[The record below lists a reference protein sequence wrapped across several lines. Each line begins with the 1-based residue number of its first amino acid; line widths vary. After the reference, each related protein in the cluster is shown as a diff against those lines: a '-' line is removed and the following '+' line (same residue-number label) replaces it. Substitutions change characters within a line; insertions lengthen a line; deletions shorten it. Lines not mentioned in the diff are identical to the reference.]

1 MTTSDSPSLTES
13 LLRII
18 NNDLKH
24 IKLCIMIVVVPTLIA
39 FVAVMWLIKPT
50 YSASAIVTP
59 PASTSSMGNLSGMLS
74 GDMSSYA
81 SLLGLSSG
89 SNDADAIWTF
99 FNSWELHDQVITKFN
114 LAEHYEFKGKFHAD
128 LLKTFRQNF
137 SLTQTKE
144 DMLEVA
150 IEDEDYKLAAQMVQF
165 MLVQADSMYNAF
177 KTAQARQSREYFE
190 SRINKC
196 LVTLDSLEHDFVN
209 FQVKNNFYEPSIQME
224 STIKYLGEQEAQ
236 REAVDVE
243 LNYERMNRG
252 VDSKKYE
259 ELQKRYRSLDASLS
273 RTLNGKRESLGLIA
287 LKKSPDLGAKYM
299 RKESEI
305 RVQETMYKMLRQQS
319 EQLLLEEAK
328 TMKNLHVLQA
338 PWENDKKIAP
348 LRGVILVFTA
358 FVTFLFATLFCNFL
372 AFIEEEK
379 KRNSQFALLW
389 TQFLGFFRK
398 KVVH

>member
-1 MTTSDSPSLTES
+1 MTTPDSPSLTES
-13 LLRII
+13 LLRIL
-18 NNDLKH
+18 NNNLKH
-24 IKLCIMIVVVPTLIA
+24 IKLCVAIVLIPTLIA
-39 FVAVMWLIKPT
+39 FVAVMMIKPT
-50 YSASAIVTP
+50 YSATAIVTP
-59 PASTSSMGNLSGMLS
+59 PASTSAMGSLSSMLGGNG
-74 GDMSSYA
+74 SSYA

-114 LAEHYEFKGKFHAD
+114 LAEHYEFKGKYHAD
-128 LLKTFRQNF
+128 LLKEFRRNF
-137 SLTQTKE
+137 SLTLTKE
-144 DMLEVA
+144 DMLEVT

-190 SRINKC
+190 GRINKC
-196 LVTLDSLEHDFVN
+196 LVTLDSLEDDFVN
-209 FQVKNNFYEPSIQME
+209 FQVKNNFYDPSIQME

-273 RTLNGKRESLGLIA
+273 RTLSGKRESLGLIA
-287 LKKSPDLGAKYM
+287 LKKSPALGAEYL

-305 RVQETMYKMLRQQS
+305 KVQETMYKMLRQQS

-328 TMKNLHVLQA
+328 ILKNLHVLEA
-338 PWENDKKIAP
+338 PWENDKKVAP
-348 LRGVILVFTA
+348 RRGVILMFA
-358 FVTFLFATLFCNFL
+358 CFVSFLLATLICNMIAYL
-372 AFIEEEK
+372 EEEK
-379 KRNSQFALLW
+379 KRGSAVAKEWVRFCQF
-389 TQFLGFFRK
+389 FHRK
-398 KVVH
+398 KP

>member
-13 LLRII
+13 LLRIL
-18 NNDLKH
+18 NNNLKR
-24 IKLCIMIVVVPTLIA
+24 IKLCVAIVLIPTLIA
-39 FVAVMWLIKPT
+39 FVAVMMIKPT
-50 YSASAIVTP
+50 YSATAIVTP
-59 PASTSSMGNLSGMLS
+59 PASTSSMGNLSSMLS

-99 FNSWELHDQVITKFN
+99 FNSWELQDQVITRFN

-128 LLKTFRQNF
+128 LLKTFRRNF
-137 SLTQTKE
+137 SLTLTKE
-144 DMLEVA
+144 NMLEIT

-196 LVTLDSLEHDFVN
+196 LITLDSLQNDFVK

-273 RTLNGKRESLGLIA
+273 RTLSGKRESLGLIA
-287 LKKSPDLGAKYM
+287 LKKSPALGAEYM

-328 TMKNLHVLQA
+328 TMKNLHVLEA
-338 PWENDKKIAP
+338 PWENDKKVAP
-348 LRGVILVFTA
+348 RRGVILM
-358 FVTFLFATLFCNFL
+358 FVCFVSSLIATLICNMIAYL
-372 AFIEEEK
+372 EEEK
-379 KRNSQFALLW
+379 KRGSAMAKEWTRLCQF
-389 TQFLGFFRK
+389 FHRK
-398 KVVH
+398 KA

>member
-13 LLRII
+13 LLRIL
-18 NNDLKH
+18 NNNLKH
-24 IKLCIMIVVVPTLIA
+24 IKLCVAIVLIPTLIA
-39 FVAVMWLIKPT
+39 FVAVMMIKPT
-50 YSASAIVTP
+50 YSATAIVTP
-59 PASTSSMGNLSGMLS
+59 PASTSSMGNLSSMLS

-99 FNSWELHDQVITKFN
+99 FNSWELQDQVITRFS

-128 LLKTFRQNF
+128 LLKTFRRNF
-137 SLTQTKE
+137 SLTLTKE
-144 DMLEVA
+144 NMLEIT

-196 LVTLDSLEHDFVN
+196 LVTLDSLEEDFVN
-209 FQVKNNFYEPSIQME
+209 FQVKNNFYDPSIQME

-273 RTLNGKRESLGLIA
+273 RTLSGKRESLGLVA
-287 LKKSPDLGAKYM
+287 LKKSPALGAEYM

-338 PWENDKKIAP
+338 PWENDKKVAP
-348 LRGVILVFTA
+348 RRGVILM
-358 FVTFLFATLFCNFL
+358 FVCFVSFLIATLICNMIAYL
-372 AFIEEEK
+372 EEEK
-379 KRNSQFALLW
+379 KRGSGVAKEWARLCQF
-389 TQFLGFFRK
+389 FHRK
-398 KVVH
+398 KA

>member
-13 LLRII
+13 LLRIL
-18 NNDLKH
+18 NNNLKH
-24 IKLCIMIVVVPTLIA
+24 IKLCVAIVLIPTLIA
-39 FVAVMWLIKPT
+39 FVAVMMIKPT
-50 YSASAIVTP
+50 YSATAIVTP
-59 PASTSSMGNLSGMLS
+59 PASTSSMGNLSSMLS

-99 FNSWELHDQVITKFN
+99 FNSWELQDQVIIRFN

-128 LLKTFRQNF
+128 LLKTFRRNF
-137 SLTQTKE
+137 SLTLTKE
-144 DMLEVA
+144 NMLEIT

-196 LVTLDSLEHDFVN
+196 LVTLDSLEEDFVN
-209 FQVKNNFYEPSIQME
+209 FQVKNNFYDPSIQME

-273 RTLNGKRESLGLIA
+273 RTLSGKRESLGLVA
-287 LKKSPDLGAKYM
+287 LKKSPALGAEYM

-338 PWENDKKIAP
+338 PWENDKKVAP
-348 LRGVILVFTA
+348 RRGVILMFA
-358 FVTFLFATLFCNFL
+358 CFVSFLIATLICNMIAYL
-372 AFIEEEK
+372 EEEK
-379 KRNSQFALLW
+379 KRGSGVAKEWARLCQF
-389 TQFLGFFRK
+389 FHRK
-398 KVVH
+398 KA

>member
-1 MTTSDSPSLTES
+1 MTTSDSPSLIEFV
-13 LLRII
+13 LRIV

-24 IKLCIMIVVVPTLIA
+24 IKLCTIIVVVPTLIT

-50 YSASAIVTP
+50 YSATAIVTP
-59 PASTSSMGNLSGMLS
+59 PASTSSIGNLSSMLG

-114 LAEHYEFKGKFHAD
+114 LAEHYEFDGNFHAD
-128 LLKTFRQNF
+128 LLKEFRRNF
-137 SLTQTKE
+137 SLTLTKE
-144 DMLEVA
+144 DMLEVT
-150 IEDEDYKLAAQMVQF
+150 IEDEDYKLAAHMVQF
-165 MLVQADSMYNAF
+165 ILVQADSMYNAF

-190 SRINKC
+190 DRIAKC
-196 LVTLDSLEHDFVN
+196 LVTLDSLEDDFVN
-209 FQVKNNFYEPSIQME
+209 FQVKNNFYDPSIQME

-273 RTLNGKRESLGLIA
+273 RTLSGKRESLGLVA
-287 LKKSPDLGAKYM
+287 LKKSPALGAEYM

-305 RVQETMYKMLRQQS
+305 KVQETMYKMLRQQS

-338 PWENDKKIAP
+338 PWENDKKVAP
-348 LRGVILVFTA
+348 LRSVMLF
-358 FVTFLFATLFCNFL
+358 FVVALSCFFATILSNFL
-372 AFIEEEK
+372 AFIDGEK
-379 KRNSQFALLW
+379 SKNSAVIKEWNRFW
-389 TQFLGFFRK
+389 NFFHK
-398 KVVH
+398 TTV

>member
-13 LLRII
+13 LLRIL
-18 NNDLKH
+18 NNNLKH
-24 IKLCIMIVVVPTLIA
+24 IKLCVAIVLIPTLIA
-39 FVAVMWLIKPT
+39 FVAVMMIKPT
-50 YSASAIVTP
+50 YSATAIVTP
-59 PASTSSMGNLSGMLS
+59 PASTSSMGNLSSMLS

-99 FNSWELHDQVITKFN
+99 FNSWELQDQVIIRFN

-128 LLKTFRQNF
+128 LLKTFRRNF
-137 SLTQTKE
+137 SLTLTKE
-144 DMLEVA
+144 NMLEIT

-196 LVTLDSLEHDFVN
+196 LVTLDSLEEDFVN
-209 FQVKNNFYEPSIQME
+209 FQVKNNFYDPSIQME

-287 LKKSPDLGAKYM
+287 LKKSPALGAEYM

-338 PWENDKKIAP
+338 PWENDKKVAP
-348 LRGVILVFTA
+348 RRGVILMFA
-358 FVTFLFATLFCNFL
+358 CFVSFLIATLICNMIAYL
-372 AFIEEEK
+372 EEEK
-379 KRNSQFALLW
+379 KRGSGVAKEWARLCQF
-389 TQFLGFFRK
+389 FHRK
-398 KVVH
+398 KA

>member
-1 MTTSDSPSLTES
+1 MTTPDSPSLTES
-13 LLRII
+13 VLRII

-24 IKLCIMIVVVPTLIA
+24 VRLCVAMVVIPVLIA
-39 FVAVMWLIKPT
+39 FVSVMWLMKPT
-50 YSASAIVTP
+50 YSANAIVTP
-59 PASTSSMGNLSGMLS
+59 PTSTSTMGNLSSVLG
-74 GDMSSYA
+74 GDVSSYA

-99 FNSWELHDQVITKFN
+99 FNSWELHDQVIAKFN
-114 LAEHYEFKGKFHAD
+114 LAKHYKFKGKFHAD
-128 LLKTFRQNF
+128 LLKMFRRNF

-177 KTAQARQSREYFE
+177 KTAQARQAREYFE
-190 SRINKC
+190 SRITRT
-196 LVTLDSLEHDFVN
+196 LVTLDSLKNDFVK
-209 FQVKNNFYEPSIQME
+209 FQVDNNFYDPSIQME
-224 STIKYLGEQEAQ
+224 STIKYIGEQEAQ

-259 ELQKRYRSLDASLS
+259 ELQKRYQSLNASLS
-273 RTLNGKRESLGLIA
+273 RTLSGKRESLGLIA
-287 LKKSPDLGAKYM
+287 LKKSPALGAEYM

-319 EQLLLEEAK
+319 EQLALEEAK

-338 PWENDKKIAP
+338 PWENDKKVAP
-348 LRGVILVFTA
+348 RRGVILM
-358 FVTFLFATLFCNFL
+358 FVCFVSFLIATLICNMV
-372 AFIEEEK
+372 AYIETEK
-379 KRNSQFALLW
+379 KRGSAVAQEWMRLCR
-389 TQFLGFFRK
+389 FFYRK
-398 KVVH
+398 KV

>member
-1 MTTSDSPSLTES
+1 
-13 LLRII
+13 
-18 NNDLKH
+18 
-24 IKLCIMIVVVPTLIA
+24 
-39 FVAVMWLIKPT
+39 
-50 YSASAIVTP
+50 
-59 PASTSSMGNLSGMLS
+59 MLS

-99 FNSWELHDQVITKFN
+99 FNSWELQDQVIIRFN

-128 LLKTFRQNF
+128 LLKTFRRNF
-137 SLTQTKE
+137 SLTLTKE
-144 DMLEVA
+144 NMLEIT

-196 LVTLDSLEHDFVN
+196 LVTLDSLEEDFVN
-209 FQVKNNFYEPSIQME
+209 FQVKNNFYDPSIQME

-273 RTLNGKRESLGLIA
+273 RTLSGKRESLGLVA
-287 LKKSPDLGAKYM
+287 LKKSPALGAEYM

-338 PWENDKKIAP
+338 PWENDKKVAP
-348 LRGVILVFTA
+348 RRGVILMFA
-358 FVTFLFATLFCNFL
+358 CFVSFLIATLICNMIAYL
-372 AFIEEEK
+372 EEEK
-379 KRNSQFALLW
+379 KRGSGVAKEWARLCQF
-389 TQFLGFFRK
+389 FHRK
-398 KVVH
+398 KA